1 MGKAYDS
8 EEPGRRVFRVAM
20 AGIFLQIAAMVWIVL

>member
-8 EEPGRRVFRVAM
+8 EELGRRVFPVVM